1 MTGPT
6 IGGFLLQAGGWPW
19 IFWMN
24 FIVGA
29 VVTGAVVL
37 IFRGPG
43 ERRYEP
49 FDAWGAATLLV
60 GYPLLLVGFTFGES
74 FGWASLPVL
83 IAFGGALLA
92 LSGFVWIRASP
103 RAIH

>member
-1 MTGPT
+1 
-6 IGGFLLQAGGWPW
+6 
-19 IFWMN
+19 MN
-24 FIVGA
+24 FILGA